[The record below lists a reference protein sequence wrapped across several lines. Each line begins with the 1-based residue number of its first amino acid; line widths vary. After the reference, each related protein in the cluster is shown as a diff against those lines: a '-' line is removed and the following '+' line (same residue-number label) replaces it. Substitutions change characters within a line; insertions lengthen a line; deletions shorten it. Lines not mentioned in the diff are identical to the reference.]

1 MPRARR
7 VSGPVVFGSPPGC
20 CASCVHGLVDRELQP
35 YLQRRAVKRLSDQ
48 HFEVCWQH
56 AKALMMVGPTV
67 PQGYEKL
74 RGLQSQSD
82 FTLRQLDPVAKLFD
96 PTLDHAGRCIRCAG
110 SWARPGSIF
119 SRRTLVLHVANG
131 NDRTLLD
138 SGEPGPERVDGQAVS
153 DSDVCLCPDR
163 ACHRQ
168 LQCRVQ
174 VCCPERLVAII
185 PSSCTCGHWR
195 GEGLVQLK
203 RQRISCDLSR
213 RWWWEHR
220 HTEITHDNKVFDG
233 YQFVTLMCPPSLKG
247 THPAAS
253 IALTTSD
260 RAWSAV

>member
-1 MPRARR
+1 MLADAFDALDRGR
-7 VSGPVVFGSPPGC
+7 GPDPYSPDAPWFC
-20 CASCVHGLVDRELQP
+20 MWQTATTEP
-35 YLQRRAVKRLSDQ
+35 
-48 HFEVCWQH
+48 CWT
-56 AKALMMVGPTV
+56 AES
-67 PQGYEKL
+67 QGRK
-74 RGLQSQSD
+74 
-82 FTLRQLDPVAKLFD
+82 
-96 PTLDHAGRCIRCAG
+96 
-110 SWARPGSIF
+110 
-119 SRRTLVLHVANG
+119 
-131 NDRTLLD
+131 
-138 SGEPGPERVDGQAVS
+138 GPECRVDGQAVS

-213 RWWWEHR
+213 RWWWKHR